1 MNFLFLK
8 VLTRISC
15 PHLVRCMLQH
25 LMLEMSWGNLVFFCC
40 LSNFLNVSFV
50 LCVFGILVV
59 LQLCEDSVDFR
70 RPIFT
75 APLADCEFH
84 EYSINTSWTAGA
96 SLPMT
101 PLFSNTQLHSGPAS
115 MEPSQGGLS
124 SLPGSERNNTDDVT
138 VSKQQQ
144 LPSGMIRATM
154 TPSLSLAFTQS
165 QGGGGGGFSSTQEGA
180 TGSSA
185 LFAMSQRSVTTD
197 YTQSV
202 VQEGKTPL
210 DSSTNL
216 RRRILHPA
224 AAHSQVKVQPCTW

>member
-1 MNFLFLK
+1 
-8 VLTRISC
+8 
-15 PHLVRCMLQH
+15 
-25 LMLEMSWGNLVFFCC
+25 MLEISWGNFVFFCC
-40 LSNFLNVSFV
+40 LSNFLNVSFIV
-50 LCVFGILVV
+50 CVFVIPVV

-124 SLPGSERNNTDDVT
+124 SLPGSERNNADDVT

-154 TPSLSLAFTQS
+154 TPSLSLAFTQT

-216 RRRILHPA
+216 QRRILHPA
-224 AAHSQVKVQPCTW
+224 ATHSQVKVQPCT